1 MVAKKIA
8 AKTLIAVTDNREKLE
23 TRIMRPL
30 KEIKVMI
37 SYKYDSKKILI

>member
-8 AKTLIAVTDNREKLE
+8 AKILMAVTDNREKLE

-30 KEIKVMI
+30 GENKGHHHAQV
-37 SYKYDSKKILI
+37 